1 MKAAIIGATG
11 YGGAELIRILH
22 NHPHVSIH
30 SVHATSELGKSLS
43 KNYPHMKSIIKKNI
57 EKVSKEV
64 DVVFTAT
71 PSGVSMTMA
80 EQFIN
85 AGVKVIDL
93 SGDFRIK
100 NKDIYKAWY
109 GIEQA
114 ESDLLKQAVYGLT
127 EWVEEDFSKIN

>member
-30 SVHATSELGKSLS
+30 SVHATSELGNSLS
-43 KNYPHMKSIIKKNI
+43 KNYPHMKSIIEKNI
-57 EKVSKEV
+57 EKVNIEKISKEV

-93 SGDFRIK
+93 SGDLDRK
-100 NKDIYKAWY
+100 STRLNSSHVA
-109 GIEQA
+109 
-114 ESDLLKQAVYGLT
+114 
-127 EWVEEDFSKIN
+127 